1 MENLGVS
8 FMKKTGMLL
17 LVFLF
22 FISLSVQGNKEVKVS
37 NKTKKEFAR
46 LYPNV
51 KDVKWFTYPNSA
63 EGTFIQ
69 KGKQIVAI
77 FKADQLFATKTEIDK
92 AALPELV
99 KKHLSQKYQGFSII
113 SASKIH
119 FFIKA
124 LKDNDHYA
132 ADITNRS
139 RTLRVLCYPNGV
151 EESVSNLQNN
161 KKN

>member
-1 MENLGVS
+1 
-8 FMKKTGMLL
+8 MKRTIILL
-17 LVFLF
+17 LVVLF
-22 FISLSVQGNKEVKVS
+22 FISASAQDKKEVKVS
-37 NKTKKEFAR
+37 NKTKKELAK

-51 KDVKWFTYPNSA
+51 KDVKWFTYSNNA
-63 EGTFIQ
+63 EGTFLQ

-99 KKHLSQKYQGFSII
+99 KKHLTQKYQGFSII
-113 SASKIH
+113 NASKIH

-151 EESVSNLQNN
+151 EESVSNLPSI
-161 KKN
+161 KKK